1 MNSYAAKHRTMSSP
15 YEQLKVAFAEGLLTK
30 QEFDNQVESMGL
42 RKPVGR
48 EEIAC
53 EVCTYLNKPLQ
64 SHCELCGSPL
74 VVKHV
79 APRTKSPMIELT
91 KNNWGPPGKDQTVG
105 ELEAVKE
112 KAFKL
117 EMRLKTTEKQLQ
129 ETHNE
134 VNRLEERKRADHRAH
149 SLLKEQLQ
157 ETQNEVNRLEE
168 RKRADHRAH
177 SLLKDKH
184 TKLERQ
190 VKDIKFKAKTEGEEL
205 RIELAEQQSNA
216 SKKIA
221 EQQAEIEK
229 IKNEFESWRRRA
241 QPSSTLPSSTENQII
256 ANLRRELDETK
267 RSLAKKLRDTQLSLG
282 EEIKRYSTAL
292 HIMKQKAQNT
302 YPASNQIDVSSADV
316 IWAATVARCYDLG
329 VGVNQDKD
337 KAQDIYR
344 NINLIHL
351 EDASRVDSDA
361 AFLLAEMLDM
371 DRVNDSC
378 GFSQDRVIPLY
389 TYAAHSG
396 QVSAQNAL
404 GNCYEMGEGV
414 EQDFDEAL
422 HWYTQ
427 SADQGHPLAL
437 RNIAKMYEKGIGV
450 IPNPGLASQLYGT
463 CVLAL

>member
-48 EEIAC
+48 EEIAFT
-53 EVCTYLNKPLQ
+53 VWTYLNKPLQ

-91 KNNWGPPGKDQTVG
+91 KNNGGPPGKDQTVG

-117 EMRLKTTEKQLQ
+117 EMRLKTTEK
-129 ETHNE
+129 
-134 VNRLEERKRADHRAH
+134 
-149 SLLKEQLQ
+149 QLQ

-292 HIMKQKAQNT
+292 DIMKQKAQNT

-389 TYAAHSG
+389 AYAAHSG